1 MLLRLISVTKFNSK
15 NDMMPVMSGRPS
27 SQPAFSTHVQNV
39 LKTLRPDEK
48 KTEIELNKIVA
59 KAKER
64 GDLYLSATVLAPS
77 VLLVTATL
85 YDFNVWILSIIL
97 FSLAAV
103 IKFEDVTNYLIPG
116 SANLTSDPPDAKIH
130 DLENKCEEQKW
141 EIEELKH
148 KNKKLVNESKEKSIK
163 IIKLEKGSQNTNAR
177 LDKSEIENKEK
188 FEAISGKIHSKNNT
202 ENTEMIDKSN
212 KDEIID

>member
-1 MLLRLISVTKFNSK
+1 MI
-15 NDMMPVMSGRPS
+15 PVMSGRPS
-27 SQPAFSTHVQNV
+27 SQSAFSTHVQNV

-64 GDLYLSATVLAPS
+64 GDLYLSATVLALS

-163 IIKLEKGSQNTNAR
+163 IIKLEKGLQNTNAR

-188 FEAISGKIHSKNNT
+188 SEAISGKIHSRNNT